1 MAVRYNNLELEAYID
16 YILGDVDFAFI
27 NRKAGKMRL
36 LSKLGVFVATVFL
49 FIFCFYVGV
58 TLTET
63 TPKVANFFTGIS
75 SWEYQIQ
82 GQTVVYY
89 ADGTEMEKLGYQRQ
103 YSEDFPEFL
112 KQAVVAVEDVRFYQ
126 HQGFDAK
133 SIGRAIYND
142 LRAGSKAEGGS
153 TITQQLARTLFL
165 TNEKSFSRKIKELF
179 IAVSIEDKY
188 TKDAILNMY
197 LNEIFV
203 GRGCSGMAAGA
214 KTYFGKD
221 VSKLNKAEM
230 TILVGIIQSPGWYS
244 PDTNLEGLKSRQQT
258 VVQVL
263 VEQGI
268 ISEAEGQSILKQP
281 LNFKAFQPYAAKHP
295 YYTSYLSSILED
307 EIGAERLY
315 GGGLKIYT
323 TIDRDMQLAA
333 ESSVTTN
340 ASSFSR
346 RGILARDIALV
357 SIDPESGGLKAMVG
371 GPDWSKNQVNMA
383 VMPRQPGSVIKPLY
397 YAAAIDEGIIKPN
410 TVLNNKKRDFNGYSP
425 DNYAASPEKVSARE
439 ALIHSYNVA
448 SVEVLSKLGVE
459 KAIKF
464 MSACGITSIQK
475 EDHNLALGLG
485 GMSKGISPL
494 QMAAAYTI
502 FPNQGKQPGI
512 HTVIK
517 VVDSKNKVLFKDE
530 TVSQRVM
537 SSGSA
542 KTMDS
547 ILKAVVS
554 SGTGSNARVAIAS
567 GGKTGTTEGAA
578 GQKTARDLWYVGYT
592 SELVTAVWVGNSDNS
607 EIKGFGTYG
616 GTVAGPIWRD
626 YMNRLINLGVLKE
639 APVRQQGDEDNDG
652 DGDQE
657 EAVTP
662 AQPEEPLL
670 PADND
675 LNSNNGPNRPG
686 LDDEDNQTRP
696 GDTQEPPMQPGPTG
710 EEPGDDTENGD
721 GGQEPV
727 TDTNPD
733 SEAATR

>member
-1 MAVRYNNLELEAYID
+1 
-16 YILGDVDFAFI
+16 
-27 NRKAGKMRL
+27 MRL
-36 LSKLGVFVATVFL
+36 LSKLGVFVAAVLL
-49 FIFCFYVGV
+49 FAFCFYVGV
-58 TLTET
+58 SLTQT

-75 SWEYQIQ
+75 SWEYQVQ

-133 SIGRAIYND
+133 SIGRAMFND
-142 LRAGSKAEGGS
+142 LKAGSKAEGGS

-203 GRGCSGMAAGA
+203 GRGCSGMTAGA

-258 VVQVL
+258 VIDVL

-268 ISEAEGQSILKQP
+268 ISEVEGQSIMKQK
-281 LNFKAFQPYAAKHP
+281 LNFKAYQPYAAKHP
-295 YYTSYLSSILED
+295 YYIGYLSQILED

-323 TIDRDMQLAA
+323 TIDSGMQLAA
-333 ESSVTTN
+333 ESSVAAN
-340 ASSFSR
+340 ASSFSS
-346 RGILARDIALV
+346 RGISARDIALV
-357 SIDPESGGLKAMVG
+357 SIDPESGGIKAMVG
-371 GPDWSKNQVNMA
+371 GSNWSTNQVNMA

-397 YAAAIDEGIIKPN
+397 YAAAIDEGIIKPD
-410 TVLNNKKRDFNGYSP
+410 TVINNKKRDFNGYSP
-425 DNYAASPEKVSARE
+425 DNYAASPEKVTARE

-448 SVEVLSKLGVE
+448 SVEVLNKLGVE

-464 MSACGITSIQK
+464 LSACGITSIQK

-517 VVDSKNKVLFKDE
+517 VLDTKNKVLFKDE

-537 SSGSA
+537 SSGNA
-542 KTMDS
+542 KTMDG

-616 GTVAGPIWRD
+616 GTVAGPVWRD
-626 YMNRLINLGVLKE
+626 YVNRLINRGLLKE
-639 APVRQQGDEDNDG
+639 APVRQQDNEDDDEDD
-652 DGDQE
+652 DQE

-662 AQPEEPLL
+662 TQPKEPVQPDDSDLDSGAQPKEPKR
-670 PADND
+670 D
-675 LNSNNGPNRPG
+675 G
-686 LDDEDNQTRP
+686 QTVP
-696 GDTQEPPMQPGPTG
+696 GDTTEPPVQPNQPG
-710 EEPGDDTENGD
+710 EEPGGDTGNRDTGP
-721 GGQEPV
+721 GPV
-727 TDTNPD
+727 SNTTPPG
-733 SEAATR
+733 EAGTR

>member
-1 MAVRYNNLELEAYID
+1 M
-16 YILGDVDFAFI
+16 
-27 NRKAGKMRL
+27 KL
-36 LSKLGVFVATVFL
+36 LYKLGVLVAAVFL
-49 FIFCFYVGV
+49 FTFCFYLGV
-58 TLTET
+58 SLTQT

-82 GQTVVYY
+82 DQTVVYY
-89 ADGTEMEKLGYQRQ
+89 ADGSEMGKLGYRRQ

-142 LRAGSKAEGGS
+142 LKAGSKAEGGS
-153 TITQQLARTLFL
+153 TITQQLARTIFL
-165 TNEKSFSRKIKELF
+165 TNEKNFSRKIKELF

-197 LNEIFV
+197 LNEIFI

-214 KTYFGKD
+214 NTYFGKS

-258 VVQVL
+258 VVNVL
-263 VEQGI
+263 ADQGI
-268 ISEAEGQSILKQP
+268 LSEAEAQSIMKEK
-281 LNFKAFQPYAAKHP
+281 LNFKAFQANPAKHP
-295 YYTSYLSSILED
+295 YYMGYLSNILEN

-323 TIDRDMQLAA
+323 TIDSRMQLAA
-333 ESSVTTN
+333 EAAVAAN

-346 RGILARDIALV
+346 RGISARDIALI
-357 SIDPESGGLKAMVG
+357 SIDPSSGGLKAMVG
-371 GPDWSKNQVNMA
+371 GSSWSNNQVNMA

-397 YAAAIDEGIIKPN
+397 YAAAINDGIIKPD

-425 DNYAASPEKVSARE
+425 DNYSASPEKATVSE

-448 SVEVLSKLGVE
+448 SVEVLNKLGVE
-459 KAIKF
+459 QAIDF
-464 MSACGITSIQK
+464 LSACGITSIQK

-494 QMAAAYTI
+494 EMAAAYTI
-502 FPNQGKQPGI
+502 FPNQGKRPGI

-517 VVDSKNKVLFKDE
+517 VVDSKDKVLFKDE

-537 SSGSA
+537 NTGNA
-542 KTMDS
+542 KTMDG
-547 ILKAVVS
+547 ILKKVVS
-554 SGTGSNARVAIAS
+554 SGTGSNARIAIAS

-578 GQKTARDLWYVGYT
+578 GQNTSRDLWYVGYT

-616 GTVAGPIWRD
+616 GSVSGPIWKD
-626 YMNRLINLGVLKE
+626 YMNRLIGQGVFKE
-639 APVRQQGDEDNDG
+639 TRVSEDDDEEETTLDEIGQPDETEIQPPDEEEQPDETEPTNPAEDDEINGADPPSGSDSDLPTEPTGPDDGETIPAPP
-652 DGDQE
+652 DQTGRNPE
-657 EAVTP
+657 GANTDSGNPPRSEHTSPDEAVTH
-662 AQPEEPLL
+662 
-670 PADND
+670 
-675 LNSNNGPNRPG
+675 
-686 LDDEDNQTRP
+686 
-696 GDTQEPPMQPGPTG
+696 
-710 EEPGDDTENGD
+710 
-721 GGQEPV
+721 
-727 TDTNPD
+727 
-733 SEAATR
+733 

>member
-1 MAVRYNNLELEAYID
+1 M
-16 YILGDVDFAFI
+16 
-27 NRKAGKMRL
+27 KL
-36 LSKLGVFVATVFL
+36 LYKLGVLVAAVFL
-49 FIFCFYVGV
+49 FTFCFYLGV
-58 TLTET
+58 SLTQT

-82 GQTVVYY
+82 DQTVVYY
-89 ADGTEMEKLGYQRQ
+89 ADGSEMGKLGYRRQ

-142 LRAGSKAEGGS
+142 LKAGSKAEGGS
-153 TITQQLARTLFL
+153 TITQQLARTIFL
-165 TNEKSFSRKIKELF
+165 TNEKNFSRKIKELF

-197 LNEIFV
+197 LNEIFI

-214 KTYFGKD
+214 NTYFGKS

-258 VVQVL
+258 VVNVL
-263 VEQGI
+263 ADQGI
-268 ISEAEGQSILKQP
+268 LSEAEAQSIMKEK
-281 LNFKAFQPYAAKHP
+281 LNFKAFQANPAKHP
-295 YYTSYLSSILED
+295 YYMGYLSNILEN

-323 TIDRDMQLAA
+323 TIDSRMQLAA
-333 ESSVTTN
+333 EAAVAAN

-346 RGILARDIALV
+346 RGISARDIALI
-357 SIDPESGGLKAMVG
+357 SIDPSSGGLKAMVG
-371 GPDWSKNQVNMA
+371 GSSWSNNQVNMA

-397 YAAAIDEGIIKPN
+397 YAAAINDGIIKPD

-425 DNYAASPEKVSARE
+425 DNYSASPEKATVSE

-448 SVEVLSKLGVE
+448 SVEVLNKLGVE
-459 KAIKF
+459 QAIDF
-464 MSACGITSIQK
+464 LSACGITSIQK

-494 QMAAAYTI
+494 EMAAAYTI
-502 FPNQGKQPGI
+502 FPNQGKRPGI

-517 VVDSKNKVLFKDE
+517 VVDSKDKVLFKDE

-537 SSGSA
+537 NTGNA
-542 KTMDS
+542 KTMDG
-547 ILKAVVS
+547 ILKKVVS
-554 SGTGSNARVAIAS
+554 SGTGSNARIAIAS

-578 GQKTARDLWYVGYT
+578 GQNTSRDLWYVGYT

-616 GTVAGPIWRD
+616 GSVSGPIWKD
-626 YMNRLINLGVLKE
+626 YMNRLIGQGVFKE
-639 APVRQQGDEDNDG
+639 TRVSEDDDEEETTLDEIGQPDETEIQPPDEEEQPDEIEPTNPAEDDEINGADPPSGSDSDLPTEPTGPDDGETIPAPP
-652 DGDQE
+652 DQTGGNPE
-657 EAVTP
+657 GGNTDSGNHPRSGHTSPDEAVTH
-662 AQPEEPLL
+662 
-670 PADND
+670 
-675 LNSNNGPNRPG
+675 
-686 LDDEDNQTRP
+686 
-696 GDTQEPPMQPGPTG
+696 
-710 EEPGDDTENGD
+710 
-721 GGQEPV
+721 
-727 TDTNPD
+727 
-733 SEAATR
+733 

>member
-1 MAVRYNNLELEAYID
+1 
-16 YILGDVDFAFI
+16 
-27 NRKAGKMRL
+27 MRL
-36 LSKLGVFVATVFL
+36 LSKLGVFVAAVL
-49 FIFCFYVGV
+49 LVAFCFYVGV
-58 TLTET
+58 SLTQT

-75 SWEYQIQ
+75 SWEYQVQ

-133 SIGRAIYND
+133 SIGRAIFND
-142 LRAGSKAEGGS
+142 LKAGSKAEGGS

-203 GRGCSGMAAGA
+203 GRGCSGMTAGA

-258 VVQVL
+258 VIDVL

-268 ISEAEGQSILKQP
+268 ISEAEGQSIMKQK
-281 LNFKAFQPYAAKHP
+281 LNFKAYQPYAAKHP
-295 YYTSYLSSILED
+295 YFIGYLSQILED

-323 TIDRDMQLAA
+323 TIDSGMQLAA
-333 ESSVTTN
+333 ESSVAAN
-340 ASSFSR
+340 ASSFSS
-346 RGILARDIALV
+346 RGISARDIALV
-357 SIDPESGGLKAMVG
+357 SIDPESGGIKAMVG
-371 GPDWSKNQVNMA
+371 GSNWSKNQVNMA

-397 YAAAIDEGIIKPN
+397 YAAAIDEGIIKPD
-410 TVLNNKKRDFNGYSP
+410 TDLNNKKRDFNGYSP
-425 DNYAASPEKVSARE
+425 DNYSASPEKVTARE

-448 SVEVLSKLGVE
+448 SVEVLNKLGVE

-464 MSACGITSIQK
+464 LSACGITSIQK

-517 VVDSKNKVLFKDE
+517 VLDTKNKVLFKDE

-537 SSGSA
+537 STGNA
-542 KTMDS
+542 KTMDG

-578 GQKTARDLWYVGYT
+578 GQKSARDLWYVGYT

-616 GTVAGPIWRD
+616 GTVAGPVWRD
-626 YMNRLINLGVLKE
+626 YVNRLINRGVLKE
-639 APVRQQGDEDNDG
+639 APVRQQDNEDDDEDD
-652 DGDQE
+652 DQE
-657 EAVTP
+657 EGVTSTQPEGP
-662 AQPEEPLL
+662 AQPD
-670 PADND
+670 DND
-675 LNSNNGPNRPG
+675 LDSGTQPNGPDS
-686 LDDEDNQTRP
+686 DDKEDQNPP
-696 GDTQEPPMQPGPTG
+696 GDTEEPPVQPDQPG
-710 EEPGDDTENGD
+710 EEPGGDTGNGD
-721 GGQEPV
+721 SRSGPISNTTPPG
-727 TDTNPD
+727 
-733 SEAATR
+733 EAGTR